1 MDITPFVSNMIQN
14 ICTFDAL
21 LTSHQL
27 GWSIVPLQIMMAPVL
42 TETSGTPWHLEFV
55 EYLTEQS
62 LDLQQSVQRP
72 STTLASQPSGVNLE
86 SEQENASSSKP
97 KASYLDSPMTQ
108 PAPHAEEPL
117 TPPKPPEMPMKPKVT
132 PLKPQEMLLK
142 PQTTALKCPMTP
154 KKMTPESSGSAKD
167 IMDHIAA
174 KYGTGMS
181 QQYSNVLAL
190 LASGK
195 GTEMT
200 VPKGTGSN
208 SKGDHSYIKSTKTK
222 SDTNDP
228 KKGEPPAKRPKHDPG
243 SRPDAANAWSSGTK
257 KHKPKKGTKKKE
269 PPKSKKTI
277 SESESSDG
285 AEAMCGKLCFQP
297 TEEEISKCQSLRTK
311 KWSMD
316 LPAIHTYHQ
325 HKGIILENPPV
336 FSFKDHSDYIH
347 QLL

>member
-1 MDITPFVSNMIQN
+1 
-14 ICTFDAL
+14 
-21 LTSHQL
+21 
-27 GWSIVPLQIMMAPVL
+27 
-42 TETSGTPWHLEFV
+42 
-55 EYLTEQS
+55 
-62 LDLQQSVQRP
+62 
-72 STTLASQPSGVNLE
+72 
-86 SEQENASSSKP
+86 
-97 KASYLDSPMTQ
+97 MTK

-142 PQTTALKCPMTP
+142 PQRTALKCPMTP

-228 KKGEPPAKRPKHDPG
+228 KKGEPLQRGLSMIQAVGQMLQMPGPVAPRSINQRRAQRRRNHQNPRRLFQSQKAVTAQRRCVENYASNLLKRK
-243 SRPDAANAWSSGTK
+243 
-257 KHKPKKGTKKKE
+257 
-269 PPKSKKTI
+269 
-277 SESESSDG
+277 
-285 AEAMCGKLCFQP
+285 
-297 TEEEISKCQSLRTK
+297 
-311 KWSMD
+311 
-316 LPAIHTYHQ
+316 
-325 HKGIILENPPV
+325 
-336 FSFKDHSDYIH
+336 
-347 QLL
+347 